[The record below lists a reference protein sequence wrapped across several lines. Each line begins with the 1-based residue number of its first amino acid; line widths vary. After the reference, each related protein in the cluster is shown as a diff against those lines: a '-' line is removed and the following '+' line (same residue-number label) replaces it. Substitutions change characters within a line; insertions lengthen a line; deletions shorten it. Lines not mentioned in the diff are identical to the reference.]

1 MATCGFKQDLVTSI
15 YSDKK
20 INLQEKVHTAIITE
34 RNIKILLVFTAV
46 CVKKKMPFRKLNK
59 RMIVVH
65 DSKASHVGV
74 ISVAR

>member
-1 MATCGFKQDLVTSI
+1 MATCGFKQNLVASI

-20 INLQEKVHTAIITE
+20 INLLEKVHTAIITE

-46 CVKKKMPFRKLNK
+46 YVKKKIPFRKLNI

-74 ISVAR
+74 ISMAR